1 MQIFSK
7 STYKA
12 NVEGYTIHD
21 CAFNTIDRFCFVLV
35 EEKDS
40 RDVYPRTR
48 FLVLGLDGPKAPR
61 IGYYDTGE
69 LTFATIARGFDP
81 EEYVAV
87 DSVSKVYSS
96 DSKRRGEETPIEDLI
111 SLKTDVGDSVVI
123 KRVVRAAGKVYA
135 VGSDRRLYRREG
147 IDRWVDLNTEGRG
160 VPMPADYLEPKLS
173 GSWSR
178 MLGFRDLS
186 AFSDTDF
193 YAAGG
198 EGDLWRFDGKTWHQ
212 CPLPTKAQLET
223 VCCAGDGK
231 VYVTDLH
238 GNVWAGREGTWTQ
251 IATSELSWGSQP
263 VDAFWFKGR
272 MLFGAQEG
280 LYVIGG
286 DKELVPLG
294 AIEEGVPS
302 SMVTGRI
309 DISPDGNHLL
319 TAGPYGACLYDGE
332 KWTRLFSAFDFR

>member
-1 MQIFSK
+1 M
-7 STYKA
+7 
-12 NVEGYTIHD
+12 TII
-21 CAFNTIDRFCFVLV
+21 ADRSISASGGVPFAQT
-35 EEKDS
+35 E
-40 RDVYPRTR
+40 R
-48 FLVLGLDGPKAPR
+48 FK
-61 IGYYDTGE
+61 
-69 LTFATIARGFDP
+69 FATIACGVGP
-81 EEYVAV
+81 AEYVVV
-87 DSVSKVYSS
+87 DTASNVFSTSGRS
-96 DSKRRGEETPIEDLI
+96 RQFETPIEDLI

-123 KRVVRAAGKVYA
+123 NRVARVAEKVYSI
-135 VGSDRRLYRREG
+135 GSDRRLYRREG
-147 IDRWVDLNTEGRG
+147 IDNWVDLHTEGRG
-160 VPMPADYLEPKLS
+160 APTPADYTTSPTDW
-173 GSWSR
+173 GR
-178 MLGFRDLS
+178 VLGFKDLS

-198 EGDLWRFDGKTWHQ
+198 EGDLWRFDGKTWYQ
-212 CPLPTKAQLET
+212 CPLSTKAQLET

-238 GNVWAGREGTWTQ
+238 GNVWAGREETWTQ

-280 LYVIGG
+280 LYVING

-294 AIEEGVPS
+294 EVEDGVPN

-332 KWTRLFSAFDFR
+332 HWTRLFSAFDFR